1 MKAIRNWL
9 NRWRLRRI
17 VRALEYATD
26 YGLKK
31 EVRDFAAAMEATLT
45 MAAGAKTNDELL
57 IQCTKQELGCFI
69 TYMARLHTSKES
81 LLLRA
86 RIGLAT
92 LACKD
97 SGVLG
102 EDPLDFYKRE
112 LGKARRSK
120 DDKRIQLLK

>member
-1 MKAIRNWL
+1 MKAFRNWL

-57 IQCTKQELGCFI
+57 IQCTKQELGSFI

>member
-1 MKAIRNWL
+1 MKAFKSWL
-9 NRWRLRRI
+9 ARWRLRRI
-17 VRALEYATD
+17 VRALEYATGF
-26 YGLKK
+26 GLKE

-45 MAAGAKTNDELL
+45 MAGASKKNEELL
-57 IQCTKQELGCFI
+57 IKCTKQELGCFI
-69 TYMARLHTSKES
+69 TYMARLHASKES

-112 LGKARRSK
+112 LGKARRAK
-120 DDKRIQLLK
+120 DDRRIQLK

>member
-1 MKAIRNWL
+1 MKAFQSWL

-17 VRALEYATD
+17 IRALEYGTKF
-26 YGLKK
+26 GLKP

-45 MAAGAKTNDELL
+45 MAGGGKKNEELL
-57 IQCTKQELGCFI
+57 VRCTKQELGTFI
-69 TYMARLHTSKES
+69 TYMARLHANKES

-112 LGKARRSK
+112 LGNARSAK
-120 DDKRIQLLK
+120 DDKRIHLLK

>member
-1 MKAIRNWL
+1 MKAWI

-17 VRALEYATD
+17 VRALEYATQ
-26 YGLKK
+26 YGLKE

-45 MAAGAKTNDELL
+45 MARGAKTDQELL
-57 IQCTKQELGCFI
+57 IKCTKQELGAFI
-69 TYMARLHTSKES
+69 TYMARLHASKES

-102 EDPLDFYKRE
+102 EEPIDFYKRE
-112 LGKARRSK
+112 LKQARSGKK
-120 DDKRIQLLK
+120 IIVPPK